1 MSVVKKVAAGVLI
14 GLGSL
19 FLAAGLYAPFN
30 KTITS
35 EKRDSEFAA
44 CLAFGAPLTLWGIWI
59 TWGIRQ
65 QNQKQGRDRLQ
76 ASFFG
81 LLQQGNGRITPLS
94 FAMATGLTGEMAKT
108 YLDERAR
115 EFSANFDV
123 DDAGNMFYCF
133 NLSGVSLSDSSMNKV
148 QPQKQPLVVGQS
160 LTAQGNFDV
169 ILDAVPSVHKIAGI
183 KIVRELTGL
192 GLKEAKDLVEAAPTL
207 LTTGVSE
214 AIAQQCK
221 KQLEG
226 IGARVRVIE
235 N

>member
-1 MSVVKKVAAGVLI
+1 MSVLKKVAAGVLI

-19 FLAAGLYAPFN
+19 CLAAGLYAPFN

-35 EKRDSEFAA
+35 EERVSEFAA
-44 CLAFGAPLTLWGIWI
+44 CLAFGAPLTAWGTWI
-59 TWGIRQ
+59 AWGLRQ
-65 QNQKQGRDRLQ
+65 QNQKQLRDRHQ
-76 ASFFG
+76 ASFFS

-94 FAMATGLTGEMAKT
+94 FAMATGLTGEIAKT

-123 DDAGNMFYCF
+123 DDEGNMFYCF
-133 NLSGVSLSDSSMNKV
+133 NLSGVSLSDSNPNQV
-148 QPQKQPLVVGQS
+148 QLQKQRLVVSQS
-160 LTAQGNFDV
+160 LAAEGNFDV
-169 ILDAVPSVHKIAGI
+169 ILDAVPGVQKIAGI

-192 GLKEAKDLVEAAPTL
+192 GTKEAKDLVEAAPTL

-214 AIAQQCK
+214 VSAQQCK
-221 KQLEG
+221 KQLEV
-226 IGARVRVIE
+226 IGATVRVIE